1 MVHRG
6 SSGRDC
12 EGWCRAY
19 DAAEAESV
27 VCEDNDSMKCNVE
40 SVETTLSSDDSVK
53 EGEAHAGQLKNNHLS
68 ELSAD
73 CRQKVWNFWTR
84 WGFVGLLRQSCRVSL
99 SLSFSLCWMA
109 KSVVEMR
116 TVVGEVAIRWTE
128 RFHRVATHPSRHD
141 PARAKGGPS
150 MSQHCADRFNR

>member
-27 VCEDNDSMKCNVE
+27 VCEDNESMKCNVE

-53 EGEAHAGQLKNNHLS
+53 EGEAHAEQLKNNHLS

-84 WGFVGLLRQSCRVSL
+84 WGFVGLLRRSCRVSL
-99 SLSFSLCWMA
+99 SVSFSLLDREECRRDED
-109 KSVVEMR
+109 S
-116 TVVGEVAIRWTE
+116 RW
-128 RFHRVATHPSRHD
+128 RSSDAVD
-141 PARAKGGPS
+141 
-150 MSQHCADRFNR
+150 